1 MIAKEISSIQIG
13 AIAVTST
20 TKGAMMT
27 ITDMK
32 TIGTTLAPL
41 QAVTPEGHRNIAL
54 DHIGAE
60 NMKGSTHEYNVIVIR
75 DIEITYHFVSVLMKI
90 TKDPHC

>member
-1 MIAKEISSIQIG
+1 MIAKEISSKQIG
-13 AIAVTST
+13 ATAVTGT
-20 TKGAMMT
+20 TKGAVMT

-32 TIGTTLAPL
+32 TTGTRLAPL
-41 QAVTPEGHRNIAL
+41 QAVTLEGHRNIAL

-60 NMKGSTHEYNVIVIR
+60 NMKGSTHEHDVIVIR
-75 DIEITYHFVSVLMKI
+75 DIDITYHFVSVLMKI